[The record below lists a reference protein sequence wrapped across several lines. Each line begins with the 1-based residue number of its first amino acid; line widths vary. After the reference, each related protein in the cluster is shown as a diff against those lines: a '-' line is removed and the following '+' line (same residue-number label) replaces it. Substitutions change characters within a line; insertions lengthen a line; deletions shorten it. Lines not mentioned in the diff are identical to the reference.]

1 MTLGRTL
8 GLQNPGCRAG
18 CIAYRIM
25 NLHEN
30 QPKRVL
36 LASFTPGE
44 TEKQFSKY
52 HCYLGVETRPDP
64 RGLSSRAQEEV
75 SPPAEEGKVRGHF
88 GQAARG
94 RGAQLALF
102 LGSTGRW
109 APPSDPEPPG
119 PGCSGEG
126 ETLGRV
132 LSPGRRRWT
141 GCPRAGLAAGTGWRV
156 PRRLNLQEDILIRS
170 RLRQRSA
177 AAGGR
182 TGLLSA
188 PLPRAPAG
196 RETEL
201 AVKETGAAAPGRP
214 RGAGALEGLAASCQ
228 GQSSRP
234 RLGRLALNAPGGEG
248 RRAGGGGQGGAGA
261 RPRWTL
267 PAPSRGRYSGFPT
280 QGRMELWCAGQR
292 LGPRLRG
299 LTPSGGNGV

>member
-1 MTLGRTL
+1 MGSTLRPGAAD
-8 GLQNPGCRAG
+8 PGCR
-18 CIAYRIM
+18 
-25 NLHEN
+25 
-30 QPKRVL
+30 
-36 LASFTPGE
+36 
-44 TEKQFSKY
+44 
-52 HCYLGVETRPDP
+52 
-64 RGLSSRAQEEV
+64 
-75 SPPAEEGKVRGHF
+75 
-88 GQAARG
+88 
-94 RGAQLALF
+94 
-102 LGSTGRW
+102 
-109 APPSDPEPPG
+109 
-119 PGCSGEG
+119 GEG

-156 PRRLNLQEDILIRS
+156 PRRLNLHEDILIRS

-234 RLGRLALNAPGGEG
+234 RLGRRALNAPGGEG
-248 RRAGGGGQGGAGA
+248 RRAGGGGPGWVSTLGTGALTAPWGGT
-261 RPRWTL
+261 RRRC
-267 PAPSRGRYSGFPT
+267 RGF
-280 QGRMELWCAGQR
+280 R
-292 LGPRLRG
+292 LGWAGVAAKPLHPTG
-299 LTPSGGNGV
+299 MSLCLSLGQKAWGFLGADTSLNGG

>member
-1 MTLGRTL
+1 M
-8 GLQNPGCRAG
+8 
-18 CIAYRIM
+18 
-25 NLHEN
+25 
-30 QPKRVL
+30 
-36 LASFTPGE
+36 
-44 TEKQFSKY
+44 
-52 HCYLGVETRPDP
+52 
-64 RGLSSRAQEEV
+64 
-75 SPPAEEGKVRGHF
+75 RGHF

-94 RGAQLALF
+94 RGSQLALF
-102 LGSTGRW
+102 LGSTDRW

-119 PGCSGEG
+119 PGCRREG
-126 ETLGRV
+126 ETLGSV
-132 LSPGRRRWT
+132 LSPGCRRWT

-201 AVKETGAAAPGRP
+201 VVKETGAAAPGRP

-234 RLGRLALNAPGGEG
+234 PLGRRALNAPGGEG
-248 RRAGGGGQGGAGA
+248 RRTGGGGQGGAGA
-261 RPRWTL
+261 RPRWTF
-267 PAPSRGRYSGFPT
+267 PAPSRGRYSGFPCPGEDGVGVRGQGAGT
-280 QGRMELWCAGQR
+280 QAAGCD
-292 LGPRLRG
+292 PLRRK
-299 LTPSGGNGV
+299 